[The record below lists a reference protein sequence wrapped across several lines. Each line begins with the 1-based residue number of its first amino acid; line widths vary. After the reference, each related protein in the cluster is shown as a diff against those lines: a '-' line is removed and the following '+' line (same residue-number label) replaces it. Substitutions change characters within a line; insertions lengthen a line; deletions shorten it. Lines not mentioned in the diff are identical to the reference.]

1 MAQTDPTTSP
11 SLARSGAARFQ
22 AALDRLTRLRLVPN
36 PIVVKELRSRMRG
49 ARAFSILT
57 AVLLVL
63 GGASY
68 VLYRIVLTTSR
79 YSSMPLSPQIGQALF
94 VGLGFLELMMVAFVT
109 PAVTAG
115 AVSGEQEKQTYEMLL
130 ATPLR
135 PGAILRGK
143 LVASLGYVFLL
154 IFAAVPMASIV
165 FIFGGVAPRELLKAL
180 AVVTCVAVMLGIVG
194 VFFSAWLGRTTRATV
209 ASYLFVL
216 ALLVLPYV
224 AYILSG
230 VIEQREPPRW
240 LLLPSPISALA
251 SAVAPANQGVNPS
264 GVLGQFGWILGGG
277 ISLARGAVSQVG
289 PVRPLYHYTL
299 PLYGALS
306 LALYLLSARLV
317 RPTQRWRLRWREV
330 VGATVL
336 LIAFAALV
344 GGGYLLTRTRYPS
357 AGLTSRPVPTPAP
370 VRVASPRVAIA
381 VEEAQVVPAPTPTPE
396 TPPGGVPGEALS
408 LDDADRAAIY
418 AAVVHQLY
426 WTDHTH
432 DVAPEWDTLYLL
444 ETTDD
449 SDADP
454 NLPHSDPET
463 LPDAVREELV
473 RLLDEDVPARVE
485 WVADPDA
492 SLDSQGA
499 TREDS
504 ALIVLGDIHAYYD
517 DVLAVA
523 GSVDLGGLGAGG
535 RTYTVTKADGTWQ
548 ITGDTGAVWF
558 R

>member
-1 MAQTDPTTSP
+1 MAQPDPTTNRT
-11 SLARSGAARFQ
+11 LAQPGNARFHV
-22 AALDRLTRLRLVPN
+22 ALDRIARLRLVPN

-49 ARAFSILT
+49 ARAFAILT

-94 VGLGFLELMMVAFVT
+94 VGLAFLELMMVAFVT

-154 IFAAVPMASIV
+154 IFAAVPMASVV

-180 AVVTCVAVMLGIVG
+180 AVVTCVAVMLGVVG

-216 ALLVLPYV
+216 ALLALPYV
-224 AYILSG
+224 AYVLSG

-240 LLLPSPISALA
+240 LLLPSPVSALA

-277 ISLARGAVSQVG
+277 ISLARSAVSQVG

-299 PLYGALS
+299 PLYGGLS
-306 LALYLLSARLV
+306 LVLYLLSVRLV
-317 RPTQRWRLRWREV
+317 RPTRRWGLRWREIA
-330 VGATVL
+330 GAVAL
-336 LIAFAALV
+336 LLAFAALV
-344 GGGYLLTRTRYPS
+344 GGGYLLTRARYPS
-357 AGLTSRPVPTPAP
+357 AGLTSPPVPTPEAVVVAPPGVKVVTQQQAVALAP
-370 VRVASPRVAIA
+370 VST
-381 VEEAQVVPAPTPTPE
+381 PAFDSA
-396 TPPGGVPGEALS
+396 PGVTAALS
-408 LDDADRAAIY
+408 AADRAAIY
-418 AAVVHQLY
+418 ATVVRQLY
-426 WTDHTH
+426 WTDHTL
-432 DVAPEWDTLYLL
+432 DVAPEWEILYLL

-449 SDADP
+449 ADADP
-454 NLPHSDPET
+454 NLPHGDPET
-463 LPDAVREELV
+463 LPDAVRAELV
-473 RLLDEDVPARVE
+473 RLLAEDVPAHVE

-499 TREDS
+499 VHEGS
-504 ALIVLGDIHAYYD
+504 ALIVLGNIHAQQD
-517 DVLAVA
+517 GVLMVA
-523 GSVDLGGLGAGG
+523 GSVHLGGLGSGG
-535 RTYTVTKADGTWQ
+535 RTYAVAHVEGAWRV
-548 ITGDTGAVWF
+548 TGDTGAAWF

>member
-1 MAQTDPTTSP
+1 MTRPDRT
-11 SLARSGAARFQ
+11 ARFHLT
-22 AALDRLTRLRLVPN
+22 LDRIARLRLAPN

-49 ARAFSILT
+49 GRAFAILT

-79 YSSMPLSPQIGQALF
+79 YSSMPLSPQIGQTLF
-94 VGLGFLELMMVAFVT
+94 VGLAFLELMMVAFVT

-154 IFAAVPMASIV
+154 IFAAVPMASVV

-180 AVVTCVAVMLGIVG
+180 VIITCVAVMLGVVG

-209 ASYLFVL
+209 ASYLLVL
-216 ALLVLPYV
+216 VLLVLPYV

-251 SAVAPANQGVNPS
+251 SAVAPANQGTNPS
-264 GVLGQFGWILGGG
+264 GFLGQFGWVLGGG
-277 ISLARGAVSQVG
+277 ISLARSPVSQLG

-299 PLYGALS
+299 PLYGAVS
-306 LALYLLSARLV
+306 LVLYLLTARLV
-317 RPTQRWRLRWREV
+317 RPTRRWRLRWRELAG
-330 VGATVL
+330 GAAL
-336 LIAFAALV
+336 LLAFAALV
-344 GGGYLLTRTRYPS
+344 GGGYLLTKARYPS
-357 AGLTSRPVPTPAP
+357 AGLVSPPVPTPAA
-370 VRVASPRVAIA
+370 VVVAPPGV
-381 VEEAQVVPAPTPTPE
+381 QVVTQQQVVALAPAPTPTLDNA
-396 TPPGGVPGEALS
+396 PGGTVALTT
-408 LDDADRAAIY
+408 ADRAAIY
-418 AAVVHQLY
+418 AAIVRQLY
-426 WTDHTH
+426 WIDHTS

-454 NLPHSDPET
+454 SLPRGDPEA
-463 LPDAVREELV
+463 LPDAVRAELA
-473 RLLDEDVPARVE
+473 RLLGEDVPARVE

-492 SLDSQGA
+492 TLDGQGA
-499 TREDS
+499 VREGS
-504 ALIVLGDIHAYYD
+504 ALIVLGSIHAQQD
-517 DVLAVA
+517 GVFMVA
-523 GSVDLGGLGAGG
+523 GSVHLGGLGSGG
-535 RTYTVTKADGTWQ
+535 RTYTVAQADDGWQ
-548 ITGDTGAVWF
+548 VTGDTGDTWF